1 MKNGKEG
8 WKVGTSFLRKPVFI
22 HINMAPGHDNMYYD
36 GTPKVTIHNSLM
48 AVASDVGGDDASNG
62 TNLYNANTLEFIET
76 LDIFSWKTT
85 MLGSVGNK
93 IFVSN
98 VNDVLLFY
106 SGDMT
111 RAFKAEFLDN
121 MACDIPVIGCETHA
135 IVLAGRSLILYKQ
148 TIDGESPVLATQSV
162 ILGRTCHEINH
173 EGYCF
178 ENTINWGAD
187 RSEFVVYHSLDNE
200 RSKAETC
207 EISVW
212 SFDATTDQITQTQL
226 IEAGIGLRNVVM
238 AEDFIV
244 GACAERKIHV
254 WNRRTKEKMPYIL
267 CDVDEDDELA
277 RIDLLYAR
285 CMSLHGHTFVTNS
298 YLGCALCVWN
308 VKTGE
313 LLKKYNDVVDG
324 QWVDLLP
331 DRTDVTSM
339 AYLKHLNGFVLTDG
353 YLKVWTFPTNQDQ
366 KDRAVAICRREQDL
380 R

>member
-1 MKNGKEG
+1 
-8 WKVGTSFLRKPVFI
+8 
-22 HINMAPGHDNMYYD
+22 
-36 GTPKVTIHNSLM
+36 
-48 AVASDVGGDDASNG
+48 
-62 TNLYNANTLEFIET
+62 
-76 LDIFSWKTT
+76 
-85 MLGSVGNK
+85 
-93 IFVSN
+93 
-98 VNDVLLFY
+98 
-106 SGDMT
+106 
-111 RAFKAEFLDN
+111 
-121 MACDIPVIGCETHA
+121 
-135 IVLAGRSLILYKQ
+135 
-148 TIDGESPVLATQSV
+148 
-162 ILGRTCHEINH
+162 
-173 EGYCF
+173 
-178 ENTINWGAD
+178 
-187 RSEFVVYHSLDNE
+187 VYHSLDNE

-207 EISVW
+207 EICVW

-267 CDVDEDDELA
+267 CDVDEDDEIV
-277 RIDLLYAR
+277 RIDLVYAR

-313 LLKKYNDVVDG
+313 LLKKYNDAVDG